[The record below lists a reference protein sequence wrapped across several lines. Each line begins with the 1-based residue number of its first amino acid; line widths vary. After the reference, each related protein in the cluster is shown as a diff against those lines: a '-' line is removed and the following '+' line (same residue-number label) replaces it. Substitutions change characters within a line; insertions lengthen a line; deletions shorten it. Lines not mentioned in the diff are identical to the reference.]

1 MAVVSSVLRS
11 LRWRATISIA
21 LFLIAIAIAI
31 RSVNYEVTREI
42 LLRDIDTQ
50 LWTRLDAFKTRL
62 QFAPETLLGPDLAF
76 RELALPDLRT
86 ASDLKPS
93 VAMRLLIPSAV
104 SGRPFPWFAGAWRE
118 DGSLLAALRL
128 PEGVARGEPWRDS
141 METIRTTPDGTAR
154 LAICQGSN
162 RTVLLVGTPLEPLAQ
177 AMREVLWFY
186 VWTVALAIPP
196 MALAMWWILSRM
208 MLPLARISRTAA
220 TIAAGDF
227 AARIDLAEADSEL
240 VGMATT
246 LNSMLDRLEAIRIS
260 QARFNADVAHEI
272 LNPIHGIL
280 LQADLAQQRPR
291 TTDEL
296 ARTVEHCRALA
307 LRIQKL
313 SEALLALSKAES
325 AANRPLGRLDLE
337 PIVEEAA
344 TQVEELAH
352 ARQVAI
358 EVDSQSARVVGN
370 ADLLHQVFVNL
381 LANSI
386 EYSPVGGHVE
396 IAMVRAGGRVVVR
409 VTDHGEGIPVDRAEQ
424 VFERF
429 FREDPSRVTTT
440 GGHGL
445 GLAICRS
452 IMRGHGG
459 DVIWHPTPGGGATFE
474 VQFPVDKVATD
485 RAYLNVL

>member
-1 MAVVSSVLRS
+1 MVSSVLRS

-21 LFLIAIAIAI
+21 LFLIAIGIAI
-31 RSVNYEVTREI
+31 RSVNYAVTREI
-42 LLRDIDTQ
+42 LVRDIDTQ
-50 LWTRLDAFKTRL
+50 LWTRLGALTTRHH
-62 QFAPETLLGPDLAF
+62 FAPETLLGPDLTI

-93 VAMRLLIPSAV
+93 VAMRLFIPSAV
-104 SGRPFPWFAGAWRE
+104 TARPFPWFAGAWRE
-118 DGSLLAALRL
+118 DGTLIGALRL
-128 PEGVARGEPWRDS
+128 PEDVARGEPWRES
-141 METIRTTPDGTAR
+141 KEIIRTEPNGKAR
-154 LAICQGSN
+154 LAICRGSDG
-162 RTVLLVGTPLEPLAQ
+162 TVLLVGTPLEPLAQ
-177 AMREVLWFY
+177 AMREALWFY
-186 VWTVALAIPP
+186 IWTVVLAIPP
-196 MALAMWWILSRM
+196 MGLLMWWILSRM
-208 MLPLARISRTAA
+208 MMPLARISRTAA
-220 TIAAGDF
+220 TIAAGNF

-246 LNSMLDRLEAIRIS
+246 LNCMLDRLEAIRIS

-272 LNPIHGIL
+272 LNPIHSIL
-280 LQADLAQQRPR
+280 LQADLAEQRPR

-296 ARTVEHCRALA
+296 ARAIEHCRALA

-325 AANRPLGRLDLE
+325 AADGPLGRLDLE

-344 TQVEELAH
+344 TQVESLAQ
-352 ARQVAI
+352 ARQVTI
-358 EVDSQSARVVGN
+358 GVDSHSTVVVGK

-381 LANSI
+381 LANAI

-396 IAMVRAGGRVVVR
+396 IVMARGGGRVVVR
-409 VTDHGEGIPVDRAEQ
+409 VIDHGEGIPANRAEQ

-429 FREDPSRVTTT
+429 FREDSSRVTAT

-459 DVIWHPTPGGGATFE
+459 DVIWQPTPGGGATFE
-474 VQFPVDKVATD
+474 VQFAAEKVAAD
-485 RAYLNVL
+485 RAHLNGP

>member
-1 MAVVSSVLRS
+1 MVKSVLRS
-11 LRWRATISIA
+11 LRWRATISMA
-21 LFLIAIAIAI
+21 LFLIAIAVAI
-31 RSVNYEVTREI
+31 RSVNYELTREI
-42 LLRDIDTQ
+42 LLGDIDTQ
-50 LWTRLDAFKTRL
+50 LWTRLAALETR
-62 QFAPETLLGPDLAF
+62 QRTAPETLVGSDLDLP
-76 RELALPDLRT
+76 ELALRDVRL
-86 ASDLKPS
+86 ASDLEPS

-104 SGRPFPWFAGAWRE
+104 SGRPFAWFAGAWRE
-118 DGSLLAALRL
+118 DGRLLGALRL
-128 PEGVARGEPWRDS
+128 PDEVLQQAPWRDAS
-141 METIRTTPDGTAR
+141 EQIRTTPDGKAR
-154 LAICQGSN
+154 LATCRGSDG
-162 RTVLLVGTPLEPLAQ
+162 TVLLVGTPLEPLAQ

-196 MALAMWWILSRM
+196 LALAMWWILSRM
-208 MLPLARISRTAA
+208 MLPLSRIARTAE

-246 LNSMLDRLEAIRIS
+246 LNAMLDRLDAIRIS

-280 LQADLAQQRPR
+280 LQTDLSQQRPR

-296 ARTVEHCRALA
+296 GRTIEHCRTLA

-313 SEALLALSKAES
+313 SEALLALSKAE
-325 AANRPLGRLDLE
+325 AEANGPLAELDLE

-344 TQVEELAH
+344 TQVEDQ
-352 ARQVAI
+352 ARATNVAVVV
-358 EVDSQSARVVGN
+358 EARSAVVVGH

-381 LANSI
+381 LANGI
-386 EYSPVGGHVE
+386 EYSPVGGKVE
-396 IAMVRAGGRVVVR
+396 VVMTQADGRVVVR
-409 VTDHGEGIPVDRAEQ
+409 VTDHGKGIPADRAEQ

-429 FREDPSRVTTT
+429 FRDDPSRVTAT

-459 DVIWHPTPGGGATFE
+459 DVICRPTPGGGTTFE
-474 VQFPVDKVATD
+474 VQFPAGRGAAGGTTM
-485 RAYLNVL
+485 NEP